1 MKIDTLNTVYSK
13 PNFIKTNYHNRNLNN
28 FDAQQKELQFHTAPV
43 SFKANSVAYL
53 KAKEYITKEFPKLR
67 TSDLFRYDLKKL
79 NGIQEGIKVFKGMTM
94 AEIAFV
100 LTTVSEFATVRGC
113 KNNCLHCY
121 ANAKP
126 AIKEDDTHTNKML
139 WEDFIALTDGIK
151 ELNNRLGFKAS
162 CKTLANKE
170 RYLTAFH
177 DSDTLD
183 VVLKDKLGNEHDFIE
198 IADRLYD
205 SMEVKIIFDTAGW
218 NLSDKKSQEK
228 MEKYIKHYSDYSNR
242 KKLDDINI
250 SFNPFHS
257 LHTKEID
264 LRREGK
270 TDLADKM
277 HKLYINRM
285 ANTLFTFTPLL
296 FQCNENFNI
305 LACATQEDKLFEG
318 FRLSDT
324 LELFQETLD
333 KLKELYKK
341 DFEGEQKYI
350 DSENKIKSA
359 INMYDEKLAA
369 RYISFL
375 EKATDY
381 FGVENH
387 YADEAMD
394 TVLGNLSNL
403 EKTPN
408 SIDKY
413 RNGFVGIIDANGD
426 FYMTNYNI
434 TLPTEIK
441 LNFDNKRK
449 TAPIRPYLRENFLI
463 KRTDVN
469 NFPIKG

>member
-1 MKIDTLNTVYSK
+1 MKIDALQTTYSK
-13 PNFIKTNYHNRNLNN
+13 SNFIKTNSYNRNSKC
-28 FDAQQKELQFHTAPV
+28 FDVSQKELQLQAMPV
-43 SFKANSVAYL
+43 SFKAKNIAYL
-53 KAKEYITKEFPKLR
+53 KAKEYITTEYLKLK
-67 TSDLFRYDLKKL
+67 TKDLFRYDLKKL
-79 NGIQEGIKVFKGMTM
+79 NGIQEGIKVFKGMTI

-126 AIKEDDTHTNKML
+126 AINEDDEHTNKML
-139 WEDFIALTDGIK
+139 WEDFISLTDGIK

-162 CKTLANKE
+162 YETGINKE

-183 VVLKDKLGNEHDFIE
+183 IVLKDKLGNEHDFIE

-205 SMEVKIIFDTAGW
+205 SMGVKIIFDTAGW
-218 NLSDKKSQEK
+218 NLSDKKSQERI
-228 MEKYIKHYSDYSNR
+228 EKYIKHYSDYNNR
-242 KKLDDINI
+242 IKLDDINI

-264 LRREGK
+264 LLREGK
-270 TDLADKM
+270 TDLANKM
-277 HKLYINRM
+277 HKLYIDRM

-296 FQCNENFNI
+296 FQNDKKFNI

-318 FRLSDT
+318 FRVSDT
-324 LELFQETLD
+324 LELFQETLE
-333 KLKELYKK
+333 KLEELYKK
-341 DFEGEQKYI
+341 DLDGKQKYI
-350 DSENKIKSA
+350 NSENKIKDA
-359 INMYDEKLAA
+359 INKYDEILAA
-369 RYISFL
+369 RYITFL

-394 TVLGNLSNL
+394 NVLESLSNL

-413 RNGFVGIIDANGD
+413 RNDYVGIIDANGD
-426 FYMTNYNI
+426 FYMTNYYL

-449 TAPIRPYLRENFLI
+449 TAPIRPYLKENFSI
-463 KRTDVN
+463 KRTDIN